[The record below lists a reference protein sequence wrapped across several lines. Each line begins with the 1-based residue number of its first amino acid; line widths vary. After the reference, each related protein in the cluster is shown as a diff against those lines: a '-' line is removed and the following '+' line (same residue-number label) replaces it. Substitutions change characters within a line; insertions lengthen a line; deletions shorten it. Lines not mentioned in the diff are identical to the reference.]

1 MSIRWKSVDND
12 LKNHDIISDKTPTDK
27 GKKRVKSKFT
37 TNSKSVGYK
46 VVQEKV
52 LNWTSKGR

>member
-1 MSIRWKSVDND
+1 MAKTRIR
-12 LKNHDIISDKTPTDK
+12 I
-27 GKKRVKSKFT
+27 KFA
-37 TNSKSVGYK
+37 TNRKSVGYK